1 MTEEELNVQI
11 QAAQDEI
18 ARLRETFGPV
28 YAKLGEALYP
38 AARETELAVR
48 FADEFAEVDAINAAI
63 DEQNAAIEAARAE
76 YEAEQ
81 ARIAEEEAAR
91 AAEEAARAEAEAAA
105 AEAAAAEAAAAEVS
119 AEEQTEPADESAVEN
134 EPMLAPESEPSV
146 APAPV
151 GVRTCPKCGTTLQP
165 TDKFCAGCGSKVA
178 DLFAPAAPHCP
189 NCGKEVDESMNFCI
203 YCGTPLK

>member
-1 MTEEELNVQI
+1 MTEEELNAQV

-18 ARLRETFGPV
+18 VRLRETFGPA

-38 AARETELAVR
+38 VARETELAAR

-81 ARIAEEEAAR
+81 ARIAEE
-91 AAEEAARAEAEAAA
+91 AARAEAEAAA
-105 AEAAAAEAAAAEVS
+105 AEETVTEEQAEPAGEPVVEDTPEFAVEPGPVAAPEPAS
-119 AEEQTEPADESAVEN
+119 AE
-134 EPMLAPESEPSV
+134 
-146 APAPV
+146 
-151 GVRTCPKCGTTLQP
+151 VRTCPKCGTTLQP

-178 DLFAPAAPHCP
+178 DLFAPVAPHCP

>member
-1 MTEEELNVQI
+1 MTEEELNAQV

-18 ARLRETFGPV
+18 ARLRETFGPA

-38 AARETELAVR
+38 VARETELASR

-81 ARIAEEEAAR
+81 ARIAEEAAR

-105 AEAAAAEAAAAEVS
+105 AAEAAAVEETVT
-119 AEEQTEPADESAVEN
+119 EEQAEPAGEPVVEDTPEFAAVP
-134 EPMLAPESEPSV
+134 EPA
-146 APAPV
+146 A
-151 GVRTCPKCGTTLQP
+151 VRTCPKCGTTLQP

-178 DLFAPAAPHCP
+178 DLFAPVVPHCP

>member
-1 MTEEELNVQI
+1 MVAMPLAHIRLAGVIRTEEELNVQV

-18 ARLRETFGPV
+18 ARLRETFGPA

-38 AARETELAVR
+38 VARETELATR
-48 FADEFAEVDAINAAI
+48 FANEFAEVDAINAAI
-63 DEQNAAIEAARAE
+63 DEQNATIEAARAE
-76 YEAEQ
+76 YETEQ

-105 AEAAAAEAAAAEVS
+105 AAKAAAVEEPLESADEPAAEP
-119 AEEQTEPADESAVEN
+119 EPA
-134 EPMLAPESEPSV
+134 
-146 APAPV
+146 PAK
-151 GVRTCPKCGTTLQP
+151 VRTCPKCGTTLQP

>member
-1 MTEEELNVQI
+1 MTEEELNAQV

-18 ARLRETFGPV
+18 VRLRETFGPA

-38 AARETELAVR
+38 VARETELAAR

-81 ARIAEEEAAR
+81 ARIAEEAAR
-91 AAEEAARAEAEAAA
+91 AAEEAARAE
-105 AEAAAAEAAAAEVS
+105 AEAAAAEVS

-134 EPMLAPESEPSV
+134 EPVLAPEPEPFA
-146 APAPV
+146 APAPAPAPAE
-151 GVRTCPKCGTTLQP
+151 VRTCPKCGTTLQP

-178 DLFAPAAPHCP
+178 DLFAPVAPHCP

-203 YCGTPLK
+203 YCGIPLK

>member
-1 MTEEELNVQI
+1 MTEEELNVQV

-18 ARLRETFGPV
+18 ARLRETFGPA

-38 AARETELAVR
+38 AARETELATR
-48 FADEFAEVDAINAAI
+48 FANEFAEVDAINAAI
-63 DEQNAAIEAARAE
+63 DEQNAAIETARAE
-76 YEAEQ
+76 YETEQ

-91 AAEEAARAEAEAAA
+91 AAEEAARAQAEATAAA
-105 AEAAAAEAAAAEVS
+105 AKTAAVEEPLEPAGEPAAEP
-119 AEEQTEPADESAVEN
+119 EPA
-134 EPMLAPESEPSV
+134 
-146 APAPV
+146 PAK
-151 GVRTCPKCGTTLQP
+151 VRTCPKCGTTLQP

-189 NCGKEVDESMNFCI
+189 SCGKEVDESMNFCI

>member
-1 MTEEELNVQI
+1 MTEEELNVQV

-18 ARLRETFGPV
+18 ARLRETFGPA

-38 AARETELAVR
+38 AARETELATR
-48 FADEFAEVDAINAAI
+48 FANEFAEVDAINAAI
-63 DEQNAAIEAARAE
+63 DEQNAAIEAACAE
-76 YEAEQ
+76 YETEQ

-91 AAEEAARAEAEAAA
+91 AAEEAARAQAEATAA
-105 AEAAAAEAAAAEVS
+105 AKAAAVEEPLES
-119 AEEQTEPADESAVEN
+119 ADEPEPA
-134 EPMLAPESEPSV
+134 
-146 APAPV
+146 PAK
-151 GVRTCPKCGTTLQP
+151 VRTCPKCGTTLQP

-203 YCGTPLK
+203 YCGTSLK

>member
-1 MTEEELNVQI
+1 MTEEELNAQV

-18 ARLRETFGPV
+18 ARLRETFGSA

-38 AARETELAVR
+38 VARETELAAR

-81 ARIAEEEAAR
+81 AR

-105 AEAAAAEAAAAEVS
+105 AAEAAAVEETVT
-119 AEEQTEPADESAVEN
+119 EEQAEPAGEPVVEDTPEFAVV
-134 EPMLAPESEPSV
+134 SEP
-146 APAPV
+146 AA
-151 GVRTCPKCGTTLQP
+151 VRTCPKCGTTLQP

-178 DLFAPAAPHCP
+178 DLFAPVVPHCP

>member
-1 MTEEELNVQI
+1 MTEEELNVQV

-18 ARLRETFGPV
+18 ARLRETFGPA

-38 AARETELAVR
+38 AARETELATAAKAAAVEEPLES
-48 FADEFAEVDAINAAI
+48 ADDP
-63 DEQNAAIEAARAE
+63 
-76 YEAEQ
+76 
-81 ARIAEEEAAR
+81 
-91 AAEEAARAEAEAAA
+91 AAEP
-105 AEAAAAEAAAAEVS
+105 
-119 AEEQTEPADESAVEN
+119 EPA
-134 EPMLAPESEPSV
+134 
-146 APAPV
+146 PAK
-151 GVRTCPKCGTTLQP
+151 VRTCPKCGTTLQP

>member
-1 MTEEELNVQI
+1 MTEEELNVQV

-18 ARLRETFGPV
+18 ARLRETFGPA

-105 AEAAAAEAAAAEVS
+105 AASAEAAAAEVS
-119 AEEQTEPADESAVEN
+119 VEEQTESADESAVEN
-134 EPMLAPESEPSV
+134 EPMLAPEP

-189 NCGKEVDESMNFCI
+189 NCGKEVDKSMNFCI

>member
-1 MTEEELNVQI
+1 MTEEELNVQV

-18 ARLRETFGPV
+18 ARLHETFGPAYV
-28 YAKLGEALYP
+28 KLGEALYP
-38 AARETELAVR
+38 AARETELATR
-48 FADEFAEVDAINAAI
+48 FANEFAEVDAINAAI

-76 YEAEQ
+76 YETEQ

-105 AEAAAAEAAAAEVS
+105 VEEPLESADEPAAEP
-119 AEEQTEPADESAVEN
+119 EPA
-134 EPMLAPESEPSV
+134 
-146 APAPV
+146 PAK
-151 GVRTCPKCGTTLQP
+151 VRTCPKCGTTLQP

-203 YCGTPLK
+203 YCGTSLK

>member
-1 MTEEELNVQI
+1 MTEEELNAQV

-18 ARLRETFGPV
+18 ARLRETFGSA

-38 AARETELAVR
+38 VARETELAAR

-81 ARIAEEEAAR
+81 AR

-105 AEAAAAEAAAAEVS
+105 AAETAAAEETVT
-119 AEEQTEPADESAVEN
+119 EEQTEPAGEPVVEDTPEFAVV
-134 EPMLAPESEPSV
+134 SEP
-146 APAPV
+146 AA
-151 GVRTCPKCGTTLQP
+151 VRTCPKCGTTLQP

-178 DLFAPAAPHCP
+178 DLFAPVVPHCP

>member
-1 MTEEELNVQI
+1 MTEEELNVQV

-18 ARLRETFGPV
+18 ARLRETFGPA

-38 AARETELAVR
+38 VARETELATR
-48 FADEFAEVDAINAAI
+48 FANEFAEVDAINAAI

-81 ARIAEEEAAR
+81 ARIAEEEAAAAAKAAAVEEPLESADEP
-91 AAEEAARAEAEAAA
+91 AAEP
-105 AEAAAAEAAAAEVS
+105 
-119 AEEQTEPADESAVEN
+119 EPA
-134 EPMLAPESEPSV
+134 
-146 APAPV
+146 PAK
-151 GVRTCPKCGTTLQP
+151 VRTCPKCGTTLQP

>member
-1 MTEEELNVQI
+1 MTEEELNVQV

-18 ARLRETFGPV
+18 ARLRETFGPA

-38 AARETELAVR
+38 VARETELATR
-48 FADEFAEVDAINAAI
+48 FANEFAEVDAINAAI

-76 YEAEQ
+76 YKTEQ

-105 AEAAAAEAAAAEVS
+105 AAKAAAVEEPLES
-119 AEEQTEPADESAVEN
+119 ADEPEPA
-134 EPMLAPESEPSV
+134 
-146 APAPV
+146 PAK
-151 GVRTCPKCGTTLQP
+151 VRTCPKCGTTLQP

-178 DLFAPAAPHCP
+178 DLFAPAASHCP

>member
-1 MTEEELNVQI
+1 MTEEELNVQV

-18 ARLRETFGPV
+18 ARLRETFGPA

-38 AARETELAVR
+38 AARETELATR
-48 FADEFAEVDAINAAI
+48 FANEFAEVDAINAAI
-63 DEQNAAIEAARAE
+63 ETARAE
-76 YEAEQ
+76 YETEQ

-105 AEAAAAEAAAAEVS
+105 AAKAAAVEEPLES
-119 AEEQTEPADESAVEN
+119 ADEPEPEPEPA
-134 EPMLAPESEPSV
+134 
-146 APAPV
+146 PAK
-151 GVRTCPKCGTTLQP
+151 VRTCPKCGTTLQP

-178 DLFAPAAPHCP
+178 DLFASAAPHCP

-203 YCGTPLK
+203 YCGTSLK

>member
-1 MTEEELNVQI
+1 MTEEELNVQV

-18 ARLRETFGPV
+18 ARLRETFGPA

-38 AARETELAVR
+38 AARETELATR
-48 FADEFAEVDAINAAI
+48 FANEFAEVDAINAAI

-76 YEAEQ
+76 
-81 ARIAEEEAAR
+81 
-91 AAEEAARAEAEAAA
+91 AEAAA
-105 AEAAAAEAAAAEVS
+105 AAKTAAVEEPLESADEPAAEP
-119 AEEQTEPADESAVEN
+119 EPA
-134 EPMLAPESEPSV
+134 
-146 APAPV
+146 PAK
-151 GVRTCPKCGTTLQP
+151 VRTCPKCGTTLQP

-203 YCGTPLK
+203 YCGTSLK

>member
-1 MTEEELNVQI
+1 MTEEELNVQV

-18 ARLRETFGPV
+18 ARLRETFGPA

-38 AARETELAVR
+38 TARETELVTR
-48 FADEFAEVDAINAAI
+48 FANEFAEVDAINAAI

-76 YEAEQ
+76 YETEQ

-105 AEAAAAEAAAAEVS
+105 AAAKAAAVEEPLES
-119 AEEQTEPADESAVEN
+119 ADEPEPA
-134 EPMLAPESEPSV
+134 
-146 APAPV
+146 PAK
-151 GVRTCPKCGTTLQP
+151 VRTCPKCGTTLQP

-189 NCGKEVDESMNFCI
+189 SCGKEVDESMNFCI

>member
-1 MTEEELNVQI
+1 MTEEELNVQV

-18 ARLRETFGPV
+18 ARLRETFGPA

-38 AARETELAVR
+38 AARETELATR
-48 FADEFAEVDAINAAI
+48 FANEFAEVDAIIAAI
-63 DEQNAAIEAARAE
+63 DEQNAAIEAVRAE

-105 AEAAAAEAAAAEVS
+105 AVAKAATV
-119 AEEQTEPADESAVEN
+119 EEPSEPVDEPAAKP
-134 EPMLAPESEPSV
+134 EPEP
-146 APAPV
+146 AK
-151 GVRTCPKCGTTLQP
+151 VRTCPKCGTTLQP

-178 DLFAPAAPHCP
+178 DLFAPAAPHCS

-203 YCGTPLK
+203 YCGTSLK

>member
-1 MTEEELNVQI
+1 MTEEELNVQV

-18 ARLRETFGPV
+18 ARLRETFGPA

-38 AARETELAVR
+38 AARETELATR
-48 FADEFAEVDAINAAI
+48 FANEFAEVDAIIAAI
-63 DEQNAAIEAARAE
+63 DEQNAAIEAVRAE

-105 AEAAAAEAAAAEVS
+105 AVAKAATV
-119 AEEQTEPADESAVEN
+119 EEPSEPADEPAAKP
-134 EPMLAPESEPSV
+134 EPEP
-146 APAPV
+146 AK
-151 GVRTCPKCGTTLQP
+151 VRTCPKCGTTLQP

-178 DLFAPAAPHCP
+178 DLFAPAAPHCS

-203 YCGTPLK
+203 YCGTSLK

>member
-1 MTEEELNVQI
+1 MTEEELNVRV

-18 ARLRETFGPV
+18 ARLRETFGPA

-38 AARETELAVR
+38 AARETELATR
-48 FADEFAEVDAINAAI
+48 FANEFAEVDAINAAI
-63 DEQNAAIEAARAE
+63 DEQNAAIEAACAE
-76 YEAEQ
+76 YETEQ
-81 ARIAEEEAAR
+81 ARIVEEEAAR

-105 AEAAAAEAAAAEVS
+105 AAKAAAVEEPLES
-119 AEEQTEPADESAVEN
+119 ADEPEPA
-134 EPMLAPESEPSV
+134 
-146 APAPV
+146 PAK
-151 GVRTCPKCGTTLQP
+151 VRTYPKCGTTLQP

-203 YCGTPLK
+203 YCGTSLK